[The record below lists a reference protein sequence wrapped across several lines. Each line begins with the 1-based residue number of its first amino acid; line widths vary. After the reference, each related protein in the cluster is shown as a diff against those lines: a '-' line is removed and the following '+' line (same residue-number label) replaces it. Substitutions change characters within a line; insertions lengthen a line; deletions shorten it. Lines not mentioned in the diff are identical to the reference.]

1 MILGI
6 IPIDRR
12 ITTSYNKFIT
22 SGNTGFK
29 MVKNQAEEIR
39 SYLLAKIPVH
49 PQNIVAKAAEAF
61 SSSRTTIHRHLN
73 RLLRDGKI
81 IKSGTT
87 RQVQYFLK
95 TEKNKKIRIA
105 LEPGVEE
112 DKVWKENFKEDF
124 ETLPKNVRDIC
135 EYGFL
140 EMLNNAIDHSEGT
153 EVVIKM
159 VWASDSIMLAIRDD
173 GIGIFRKIKN
183 TLNLEDE
190 RESALHLS
198 KGKFTTDPDNHT
210 GEGIF
215 FTSRAF
221 DNFHI
226 TTSTMSYIRDNA
238 EHDWFVKTMK
248 DENVPGTYLVMTI
261 SLDSERKLKEVFAEF
276 TEEDSE
282 GMPKFDKTHIVVKL
296 SKLGDERYVSRSQAR
311 RIVLGLEKF
320 KYVDLDF
327 TDISTVGQGFVD
339 EVFRVFQS
347 KYPKIKI
354 EYTNANDDVR
364 FMIQRSLPSQ
374 VGSK

>member
-1 MILGI
+1 
-6 IPIDRR
+6 
-12 ITTSYNKFIT
+12 
-22 SGNTGFK
+22 

-49 PQNIVAKAAEAF
+49 PKNIVAKTSEAF
-61 SSSRTTIHRHLN
+61 SCSRTTVHRHLN

-87 RQVQYFLK
+87 RQARYFLK
-95 TEKNKKIRIA
+95 TEKDKEVVVSLKD
-105 LEPGVEE
+105 GVAE
-112 DKVWKENFKEDF
+112 DKVWKENFLQDF

-153 EVVIKM
+153 FVVIRAE
-159 VWASDSIMLAIRDD
+159 WESDSVKIKIKDN

-183 TLNLEDE
+183 ALGLGDE

-221 DNFHI
+221 DYFHI
-226 TTSTMSYIRDNA
+226 STRGISYARDNW
-238 EHDWFVKTMK
+238 EEDWFIETDQASQKS
-248 DENVPGTYLVMTI
+248 GTGLEMII
-261 SLDSERKLKEVFAEF
+261 SLDSKRNLQEVFAEY
-276 TEEDSE
+276 TGEDSE
-282 GMPKFDKTHIVVKL
+282 GLLKFDKTHIEVVL
-296 SKLGDERYVSRSQAR
+296 SMLGDERYVSRSQAR
-311 RIVLGLEKF
+311 RICLGLEKF
-320 KYVDLDF
+320 KHVILDF
-327 TDISTVGQGFVD
+327 KGISTVGQGFVD

-354 EYTNANDDVR
+354 EYTNTNDNVR
-364 FMIQRSLPSQ
+364 FMIERSL
-374 VGSK
+374 

>member
-1 MILGI
+1 
-6 IPIDRR
+6 
-12 ITTSYNKFIT
+12 
-22 SGNTGFK
+22 

-49 PQNIVAKAAEAF
+49 PQNIVAKTAEAF
-61 SSSRTTIHRHLN
+61 SCSRTTVHRHLN
-73 RLLRDGKI
+73 RLLRDSKI

-87 RQVQYFLK
+87 RQAQYFLK
-95 TEKNKKIRIA
+95 TEKNKEIRIL
-105 LEPGVEE
+105 LEPGIEE
-112 DKVWKENFKEDF
+112 HKIWQENFLADF
-124 ETLPKNVRDIC
+124 ETLPKNILEIC

-153 EVVIKM
+153 GVVINTK
-159 VWASDSIMLAIRDD
+159 WEPNSIRITIYDN
-173 GIGIFRKIKN
+173 GIGIFKKIKN
-183 TLNLEDE
+183 TLNLTDE

-226 TTSTMSYIRDNA
+226 TSREMAYIRDNQD
-238 EHDWFVKTMK
+238 EDWFLETAEGSKAK
-248 DENVPGTYLVMTI
+248 GTILRMTI
-261 SLDSERKLKEVFAEF
+261 GLNSKRKMQEVYAQYQN
-276 TEEDSE
+276 E
-282 GMPKFDKTHIVVKL
+282 GADGIQKFDKTYIGVML

-320 KYVDLDF
+320 KHVLLDF
-327 TDISTVGQGFVD
+327 KDISTVGQGFVD

-347 KYPKIKI
+347 KYPRIKI

-364 FMIQRSLPSQ
+364 FMIERSLPEGQ
-374 VGSK
+374 